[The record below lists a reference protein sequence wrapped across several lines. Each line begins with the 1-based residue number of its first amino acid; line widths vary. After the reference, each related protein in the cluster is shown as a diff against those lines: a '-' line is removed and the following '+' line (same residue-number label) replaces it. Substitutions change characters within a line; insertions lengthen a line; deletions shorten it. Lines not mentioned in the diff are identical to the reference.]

1 MRFPRTAVLAA
12 VIGIAAA
19 LGTATPALAAPA
31 APPTSKAEV
40 IDVATRTGSTTAT
53 ILVRYTCTGPAEQVH
68 TWVSVKQAKSLTS
81 DKRLMEE
88 GTGYGGVAAAWSQ
101 SHGGSPICDGKQ
113 HYSLFSVDQ
122 EEAGYGTL
130 KRGMAYIQ
138 FCLFDAYNTQIPV
151 SDMEFGF
158 LL

>member
-1 MRFPRTAVLAA
+1 MRSPRRVVLAA

-19 LGTATPALAAPA
+19 LGTAAPALASPAPA
-31 APPTSKAEV
+31 TSKAEV

-53 ILVRYTCTGPAEQVH
+53 ILVRYTCTGSADQVH
-68 TWVSVKQAKSLTS
+68 TWVSVKQAASLTS

-88 GTGYGGVAAAWSQ
+88 GTGHGGVAAAWSQ
-101 SHGGSPICDGKQ
+101 SHSGAAVCDGKQ
-113 HYSLFSVDQ
+113 HYTLFKVDQ
-122 EEAGYGTL
+122 KEAGYGTL

-138 FCLFDAYNTQIPV
+138 FCLFDAHNTEVPV
-151 SDMEFGF
+151 SDMEFAY